1 VATAVSG
8 GSPVLLGLLA
18 HDLRW
23 AIVRQLAQSDLRV
36 KELVART
43 EQAPNLI
50 TYHLARLR
58 AAGLVSVRRSAADG
72 RDSYYALDL
81 DAVAE
86 AVQDVALAIHPGISP
101 RHVDGALARTE
112 AHAGRVLFI
121 CTGNSSRSQMAE
133 GWFRHLGG
141 PRLVACS
148 AGTAPT
154 ALHRF
159 AVAAMLEHG
168 MDISRQEVKHV
179 NVFAG
184 QPFDRVITLCDRA
197 REVCPE
203 LPPAKAAVHWSI
215 PNPAEAHPPDLDA
228 FRSTARE
235 LETRVRYLLALMES
249 PGDQTVGAER
259 GSTRL

>member
-1 VATAVSG
+1 V
-8 GSPVLLGLLA
+8 LGLLA

-23 AIVRQLAQSDLRV
+23 AMVRQLAQSDLRV

-43 EQAPNLI
+43 EQAPNLV

-81 DAVAE
+81 DAVAN
-86 AVQDVALAIHPGISP
+86 AVRHLAAAIHPGLSA
-101 RHVDGALARTE
+101 RHVEDALPRPE

-133 GWFRHLGG
+133 GWLRHLGG

-154 ALHRF
+154 ALHPL
-159 AVAAMLEHG
+159 AVAAMEEHG
-168 MDISRQEVKHV
+168 VDISRQEVKHLD
-179 NVFAG
+179 VFSG
-184 QPFDRVITLCDRA
+184 QSFDRVITLCDRA

-203 LPPAKAAVHWSI
+203 LPSAGAVVHWSI
-215 PNPAEAHPPDLDA
+215 PNPAEAHPADLDA
-228 FRSTARE
+228 FRATARE
-235 LETRVRYLLALMES
+235 LQTRVRYLLALMDS
-249 PGDQTVGAER
+249 PGDSTLGAEW
-259 GSTRL
+259 GVHAP